1 MKGITSFY
9 PDYAMIVI
17 DAKKEKDEDV
27 LSIESQ
33 NYLNIA
39 FEINVPILIV
49 ISKIDLVTI
58 EELINVKGKLVKFIM
73 QNNDMIP
80 PTFLED

>member
-17 DAKKEKDEDV
+17 DAKKESNGDV

-33 NYLNIA
+33 NYLTIA
-39 FEINVPILIV
+39 FELNVPILIV
-49 ISKIDLVTI
+49 ISKIDL
-58 EELINVKGKLVKFIM
+58 L
-73 QNNDMIP
+73 
-80 PTFLED
+80 